1 MAKYQKKL
9 EEDIR
14 CPLEYGLAIFGG
26 KWKSRI
32 ICVLSANEKLRYSQ
46 IRKEMYNI
54 TDAVLSATLK
64 DLMEDGIVDRKSYDE
79 IPPRVEYSLTQKGKS
94 VVPILQSICQWSD
107 IFYIEQLFLSVNWIS
122 GKYPER
128 LYKALM
134 NSSTVLTVWD
144 EKKLIGLTRVLDDS
158 EMLAQIHY
166 VLVDPDYQGMG
177 IAGKMIEYIKEKYK
191 DFMYIDGMPEDKKN
205 VPFYQK
211 HGFSLMENGAA
222 IQICNYENV

>member
-1 MAKYQKKL
+1 MFTYTEEKK
-9 EEDIR
+9 
-14 CPLEYGLAIFGG
+14 F
-26 KWKSRI
+26 
-32 ICVLSANEKLRYSQ
+32 
-46 IRKEMYNI
+46 
-54 TDAVLSATLK
+54 T
-64 DLMEDGIVDRKSYDE
+64 
-79 IPPRVEYSLTQKGKS
+79 
-94 VVPILQSICQWSD
+94 
-107 IFYIEQLFLSVNWIS
+107 IEQVQQLFLSVNWIS

>member
-1 MAKYQKKL
+1 MFTYTEEKK
-9 EEDIR
+9 
-14 CPLEYGLAIFGG
+14 FT
-26 KWKSRI
+26 
-32 ICVLSANEKLRYSQ
+32 
-46 IRKEMYNI
+46 KEQ
-54 TDAVLSATLK
+54 V
-64 DLMEDGIVDRKSYDE
+64 
-79 IPPRVEYSLTQKGKS
+79 Q
-94 VVPILQSICQWSD
+94 
-107 IFYIEQLFLSVNWIS
+107 QLFLSVNWIS

-222 IQICNYENV
+222 IQIYNYDNPY

>member
-1 MAKYQKKL
+1 MFTYTEEKK
-9 EEDIR
+9 
-14 CPLEYGLAIFGG
+14 FT
-26 KWKSRI
+26 
-32 ICVLSANEKLRYSQ
+32 
-46 IRKEMYNI
+46 KEQ
-54 TDAVLSATLK
+54 V
-64 DLMEDGIVDRKSYDE
+64 
-79 IPPRVEYSLTQKGKS
+79 Q
-94 VVPILQSICQWSD
+94 
-107 IFYIEQLFLSVNWIS
+107 QLFLSVNWIS

-134 NSSTVLTVWD
+134 NSSMVLTVWD